1 MQGDNMIRSL
11 IGALLMMAVS
21 TSLEAKTLTVQVD
34 AKAGPWS
41 VKANSNMKYGRGDE
55 GLPVI
60 VTGVSDSALGKV
72 EVYATG
78 TTAIGAKTGIGP
90 VGIEDQ
96 EVDDTKSRGKYYPS
110 FYTPKLLYP
119 AYAHALVASFV
130 NAEGTLVSRPVIVG
144 TGVRLPVP
152 EGATGLALGF
162 NDASF
167 SANSGALSVVV
178 NLPDE

>member
-1 MQGDNMIRSL
+1 MVRSL
-11 IGALLMMAVS
+11 ISALLMMAVS
-21 TSLEAKTLTVQVD
+21 TSVEAKTLTIQVD

-55 GLPVI
+55 APPVI
-60 VTGVSDSALGKV
+60 VTGISDSTLGKV

-78 TTAIGAKTGIGP
+78 ASAVGSKTGIGP

-96 EVDDTKSRGKYYPS
+96 EVDDTKSHGKYYPS
-110 FYTPKLLYP
+110 FYTPQLLYP
-119 AYAHALVASFV
+119 AYAHALVVSFV
-130 NAEGTLVSRPVIVG
+130 DAEGMLVSRPVIVG

-162 NDASF
+162 NDVSF
-167 SANSGALSVVV
+167 AANSGSLEVVV
-178 NLPDE
+178 KLPDE